1 MLLTVDTLNNITR
14 LLSLLVIFAFVLAIT
29 YFTTRYIANF
39 QKGKIANSNINVV
52 ETTQIAPGKY
62 IQLIEIGDRY
72 LAIAVCK
79 DTVTMLAEFE
89 KDKIQLSENGERSLP
104 GFTDIMEKAKEKLS
118 KEKK

>member
-1 MLLTVDTLNNITR
+1 MLLTVDTLNNFTR
-14 LLSLLVIFAFVLAIT
+14 FLSLLVIFVFVLAVT

-39 QKGKIANSNINVV
+39 QKGRITNSNIKIV
-52 ETTQIAPGKY
+52 EAMQIAPGKY

-79 DTVTMLAEFE
+79 DSVTMLAEFE
-89 KDKIQLSENGERSLP
+89 KDRIQLSEAGERSLP